1 MLHSEQPSADSN
13 PSEVE
18 RKRVEESSEER
29 EERMNLALDSAGV
42 GTWNWKVALDAVT
55 WDERMHRLF
64 GLVPDTF
71 PGTYDAF
78 DVLLHPDD
86 RERVKAEV
94 TRTVNDDAPFDTQYR
109 VIWPSDGSIH
119 VISAR
124 GKVYRDEAGRAVR
137 MTGVCSD
144 ITERR
149 RIEDQLE
156 RERNLLRALMDNI
169 PDNIYFKDLE
179 SRFVQINTALAKL
192 FKLAS
197 PEEAIGRTDFDF
209 FTAEHARAAY
219 ADEQEVIRSGE
230 PMIGKVENES
240 LPDDRTSWSLT
251 TKMPLRDQHDQIVG
265 TFGISRDITRLRRA
279 AEALRESEQRYG
291 RLLDS
296 VTDYVYTVTLRDGQV
311 LGTSHGPGCLAVTGY
326 RPDEFQN
333 DAWLWHRIIHP
344 EDQDL
349 VVENINRM
357 LEEKAPRAIEH
368 RIIRRD
374 GAVRWVRN
382 KQVAHCDDA
391 GQLLSY
397 DGLVSDI
404 TERKQAEA
412 QVHEA
417 NAKLRTVL
425 ADLTKTHEDLK
436 AAQMQLIQAEKLQSL
451 GRLAAGVAHEVKN
464 PLATLQMGLQ
474 CLVDF
479 GVGGDAGLAPVL
491 AQMQDAVTRAGFVIG
506 ELLNLSSP
514 KELGM
519 REVAINP
526 LIEKALRFVRHE
538 AAENKIKV
546 IRKLAPDL
554 PHCAVDPDKI
564 EQVLI
569 NLVMNACDAMPEGGT
584 LSVTSARKSLGAG
597 DVAWEAGDREGVR
610 FHAGEEVVVIELKD
624 TGTGIP
630 KSKLSHIFDPF
641 YTSKPTGKGTGLGLS
656 VARQIIELHKGR
668 ITVANRPNGG
678 AIATILLKLRNL
690 EK

>member
-1 MLHSEQPSADSN
+1 
-13 PSEVE
+13 
-18 RKRVEESSEER
+18 
-29 EERMNLALDSAGV
+29 
-42 GTWNWKVALDAVT
+42 
-55 WDERMHRLF
+55 
-64 GLVPDTF
+64 
-71 PGTYDAF
+71 
-78 DVLLHPDD
+78 
-86 RERVKAEV
+86 
-94 TRTVNDDAPFDTQYR
+94 
-109 VIWPSDGSIH
+109 VIWPSDGSMH

-124 GKVYRDEAGRAVR
+124 GKVYRDAAGRAVR

-169 PDNIYFKDLE
+169 PDNIYFKDLA
-179 SRFVQINTALAKL
+179 SRFVQINAALAKL
-192 FKLAS
+192 FKLGS

-251 TKMPLRDQHDQIVG
+251 TKMPLRDQHGQIVG

-291 RLLDS
+291 RLLDT
-296 VTDYVYTVTLRDGQV
+296 VTDYVYTVTMRDGQV
-311 LGTSHGPGCLAVTGY
+311 IGTSHGPGCLAVTGY

-344 EDQDL
+344 EDQNL

-412 QVHEA
+412 QVHE
-417 NAKLRTVL
+417 
-425 ADLTKTHEDLK
+425 
-436 AAQMQLIQAEKLQSL
+436 
-451 GRLAAGVAHEVKN
+451 G
-464 PLATLQMGLQ
+464 Q
-474 CLVDF
+474 C
-479 GVGGDAGLAPVL
+479 
-491 AQMQDAVTRAGFVIG
+491 
-506 ELLNLSSP
+506 
-514 KELGM
+514 
-519 REVAINP
+519 
-526 LIEKALRFVRHE
+526 E
-538 AAENKIKV
+538 AA
-546 IRKLAPDL
+546 R
-554 PHCAVDPDKI
+554 CA
-564 EQVLI
+564 
-569 NLVMNACDAMPEGGT
+569 
-584 LSVTSARKSLGAG
+584 R
-597 DVAWEAGDREGVR
+597 
-610 FHAGEEVVVIELKD
+610 
-624 TGTGIP
+624 
-630 KSKLSHIFDPF
+630 
-641 YTSKPTGKGTGLGLS
+641 
-656 VARQIIELHKGR
+656 
-668 ITVANRPNGG
+668 
-678 AIATILLKLRNL
+678 
-690 EK
+690 